1 MFLFWK
7 REEKRGGQRE
17 REKVRFFRFSFSTKK
32 KKPTREKKQQQK
44 KRAASFFQLTRLDP
58 HERRV
63 LDRGQRHVQR
73 LGLRR
78 RLSTFFGRRK
88 VLVDLLRQIG
98 RKRPG
103 QTHVPLPEER
113 LRLVGPQRA
122 RRGGREARD
131 VGRALLLVEGVA
143 WGLVEK
149 GGN

>member
-1 MFLFWK
+1 M
-7 REEKRGGQRE
+7 
-17 REKVRFFRFSFSTKK
+17 
-32 KKPTREKKQQQK
+32 
-44 KRAASFFQLTRLDP
+44 
-58 HERRV
+58 
-63 LDRGQRHVQR
+63 
-73 LGLRR
+73 
-78 RLSTFFGRRK
+78 
-88 VLVDLLRQIG
+88 LVDLLRQIG